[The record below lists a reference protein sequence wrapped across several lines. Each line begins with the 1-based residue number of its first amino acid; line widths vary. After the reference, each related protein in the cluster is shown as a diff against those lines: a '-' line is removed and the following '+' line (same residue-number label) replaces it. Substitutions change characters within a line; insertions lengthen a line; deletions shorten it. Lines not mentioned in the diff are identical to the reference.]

1 MSSQLLAPPTGIKA
15 LTLCSLFRSRVGP
28 DAPGKFAQAAC
39 SYCPRQ
45 QDFPTTDGG
54 HYVGDAIKNRCQDL
68 HAAGTVKPDD
78 FDPKTIVHAAR
89 QDGNCGEGLLTLLR
103 LESPGSE
110 SPPPSQMRLLCHPRV
125 SPTSHEISVNERR
138 RCVIRDTL
146 RTILTQRKFRPGL
159 ADQVEGK
166 LQHAS

>member
-45 QDFPTTDGG
+45 TDFPTTDGG
-54 HYVGDAIKNRCQDL
+54 YCQKSVPRPAWD
-68 HAAGTVKPDD
+68 GTVKPDE

-89 QDGNCGEGLLTLLR
+89 QDGNCGEGLLTFTAVQGPNLHR
-103 LESPGSE
+103 H
-110 SPPPSQMRLLCHPRV
+110 RK
-125 SPTSHEISVNERR
+125 
-138 RCVIRDTL
+138 CVCFVI
-146 RTILTQRKFRPGL
+146 QGC
-159 ADQVEGK
+159 
-166 LQHAS
+166 LQHPMKSLLMNVGDVLSVTHFARF